1 MNTTSRP
8 ATPDQIS
15 LLIGLS
21 SLMVLP
27 LVAVVMI
34 YFTVNQAT
42 PDHAPAWRA
51 FAFALVAGVAV
62 GLALVRFVPL
72 FGGTLPTL
80 APVRAVLP
88 FTPIILLFLLVV
100 VGRLVQQVV
109 PVTTGFIAGVDIML
123 ATVLLIRS
131 LRALRESTTRPR

>member
-8 ATPDQIS
+8 ATPDQIR

-27 LVAVVMI
+27 MVAVV
-34 YFTVNQAT
+34 TVYYMAHQSA
-42 PDHAPAWRA
+42 PDSAPAWRA
-51 FAFALVAGVAV
+51 FAFALVAGAAV

-72 FGGTLPTL
+72 FGGMLPTL

-100 VGRLVQQVV
+100 VGRLVQEAV
-109 PVTTGFIAGVDIML
+109 PVTTGFIGGGEAVL
-123 ATVLLIRS
+123 ATVLLVRS
-131 LRALRESTTRPR
+131 LRAMRESTTRPR

>member
-8 ATPDQIS
+8 ATPDQIR

-27 LVAVVMI
+27 MVAVVI
-34 YFTVNQAT
+34 GYYTAHQSASDPT
-42 PDHAPAWRA
+42 PAWRA
-51 FAFALVAGVAV
+51 FAFALLAGAAV

-100 VGRLVQQVV
+100 VGRLVQQAV
-109 PVTTGFIAGVDIML
+109 PVTTGFIGGGEAVV

-131 LRALRESTTRPR
+131 LRAMRESTTRPR

>member
-8 ATPDQIS
+8 ATPDQIR

-27 LVAVVMI
+27 MVAVVMV
-34 YFTVNQAT
+34 YSTAHQTA
-42 PDHAPAWRA
+42 PDPAPAWRA
-51 FAFALVAGVAV
+51 FAFALVAGAAV
-62 GLALVRFVPL
+62 SLALVHFVPL

-80 APVRAVLP
+80 APVRAVLT
-88 FTPIILLFLLVV
+88 FTPIILLFPLVV

-109 PVTTGFIAGVDIML
+109 PVTSGFIGGGEAAV

-131 LRALRESTTRPR
+131 LRAMLESTTRPR